1 MKKKKAVKIINE
13 AQGDAQSHR
22 IIDGILGDI
31 DKEDIRNIECIGSLT
46 ATNGGG
52 FVMTTRESVV
62 KDLLG
67 LILSRSDAFV
77 YAFVLNIG
85 DSAIYG
91 MHSTAQGLVDIIL
104 VNAGFQ
110 ALRNQPEK
118 YMRLIEKLDTA
129 IKAEKAMM
137 LSSPTIY

>member
-1 MKKKKAVKIINE
+1 MKKKKAIKILNE
-13 AQGDAQSHR
+13 AQGDMQSHR
-22 IIDGILGDI
+22 IIECVLGDI
-31 DKEDIRNIECIGSLT
+31 DKDDVRNIECIGSLT

-52 FVMTTRESVV
+52 FIMTTRESVV

-67 LILSRSDAFV
+67 LILSRSNAFV

-91 MHSTAQGLVDIIL
+91 MHSTAPGLIDIIM

-110 ALRNQPEK
+110 ALRDQPEK
-118 YMRLIEKLDTA
+118 YMHLIEKLNDA
-129 IKAEKAMM
+129 LQSEKAMM
-137 LSSPTIY
+137 LSSPTIH